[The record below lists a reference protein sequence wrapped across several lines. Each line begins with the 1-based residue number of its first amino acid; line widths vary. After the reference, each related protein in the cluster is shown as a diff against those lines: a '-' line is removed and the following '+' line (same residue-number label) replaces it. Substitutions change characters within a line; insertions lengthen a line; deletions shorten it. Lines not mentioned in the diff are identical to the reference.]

1 MNILLRTYCL
11 LDAAAIKALNELLR
25 YQQTIRM
32 HLAALLKAIE
42 QGSESIIHLK
52 NELKLH
58 DTNMS
63 TLTKRNF
70 PVTYGLIYFLL
81 TRIPIISL
89 PKSHSLI

>member
-42 QGSESIIHLK
+42 QGSELIVAVLTAYRWANGGRSV
-52 NELKLH
+52 
-58 DTNMS
+58 
-63 TLTKRNF
+63 TLTF
-70 PVTYGLIYFLL
+70 P
-81 TRIPIISL
+81 
-89 PKSHSLI
+89 H